1 MSAESSESKEPK
13 NFKENLTKRWRS
25 LRDKSRPKLRA
36 FFTHQIT
43 KKEYPYLKKFGILL
57 ILLILSLIFLSL
69 NRSVSYTRYE
79 RIQFNS
85 AGSTLYANLYY
96 PTKSLSFQDKKPL
109 IIYAHGIGSQRDFDL
124 RIPVEFTKRGFYVA
138 AIDYQGHGE
147 SGGNINKMDSST
159 NVPALAQDCS
169 KLLDKLET
177 LSFYANVNTS
187 QVGLIGH
194 SLGGM
199 VVLMNQA
206 LDPRFIA
213 TVAWAPLVNFKTP
226 KFGFIESAQFDKF
239 IPVNLI
245 NETNSNNLLIIMHE
259 QDEILNFTE
268 NAIKAQE
275 LTNCTVI
282 PISEPLIGGGH
293 QLFSNSV
300 LFTTINWIEMKFF
313 NSATINGHIDLSFI
327 WNYILIFTT
336 LILLIITIVV
346 LIAYSSMFFT
356 KKAKSDRKIL
366 NIRGNL
372 LPNLRKPLRISAIVL
387 YSAIF
392 IINWQIFSYFFGL
405 IGIFYASLVFCC
417 IFIIIHTILYFIKL
431 SKERVTFNLSE
442 VKRFLIREFKV
453 KYIIYALLCSYY
465 FIIIY
470 LIFSSSYPFG
480 FIWPSSFNYLIFSEL
495 LFPVYLSLEIL
506 FRKVIY
512 PQLNFVKSE
521 KSKSKIIM
529 VCALIVY
536 GNLMFLTQ
544 IFSYL
549 PSVLFTYF
557 IFFIVTII
565 NTIIYENTRAFSFV
579 LLCSFNIL
587 QLFFSAVISNII
599 GVGAVSGWF

>member
-1 MSAESSESKEPK
+1 MNKESSESKKIK
-13 NFKENLTKRWRS
+13 NFKEKFMKRWRG
-25 LRDKSRPKLRA
+25 LRDKSKPKLRA
-36 FFTHQIT
+36 FFTHQMT
-43 KKEYPYLKKFGILL
+43 KKEHPYFKKLAILL
-57 ILLILSLIFLSL
+57 ILLILSLTFLNL
-69 NRSVSYTRYE
+69 NRSISYNKYE

-109 IIYAHGIGSQRDFDL
+109 IIFCHGIGSQRDFDL
-124 RIPVEFTKRGFYVA
+124 RVPIEFTKRGFYVA
-138 AIDYQGHGE
+138 ALDYQGHGE

-159 NVPALAQDCS
+159 NIPAIAQDCS
-169 KLLDKLET
+169 KLLDSLET
-177 LSFYANVNTS
+177 LPFYANVNTS

-206 LDPRFIA
+206 LDPRFTA
-213 TVAWAPLVNFKTP
+213 TVAWAPLVNFKPP
-226 KFGFIESAQFDKF
+226 KFGFIENAQFEKF

-245 NETNSNNLLIIMHE
+245 NETNSNNLLIIMHQ

-268 NAIKAQE
+268 NAVKAQE

-282 PISEPLIGGGH
+282 PITDQLIGGSH

-300 LFTTINWIEMKFF
+300 LISTINWFEFIFF
-313 NSATINGHIDLSFI
+313 TSETINGHIDLSFI
-327 WNYILIFTT
+327 WNYILIFTN

-346 LIAYSSMFFT
+346 LIAYTSMFFT
-356 KKAKSDRKIL
+356 KEKKSKKQILKLKSKLISKIK
-366 NIRGNL
+366 
-372 LPNLRKPLRISAIVL
+372 KPFKISAIVL
-387 YSAIF
+387 FSAIF
-392 IINWQIFSYFFGL
+392 IINWQIFAYYFGS
-405 IGIFYASLVFCC
+405 IGILYASLVFCS

-431 SKERVTFNLSE
+431 RKERVRFNLEE
-442 VKRFLIREFKV
+442 VKRFLKTEFKF
-453 KYIIYALLCSYY
+453 KYIIYALLCSSY
-465 FIIIY
+465 FLIIY
-470 LIFSSSYPFG
+470 LIFSFSYPFG
-480 FIWPSSFNYLIFSEL
+480 FMWPSNFNYLVFSEL
-495 LFPVYLSLEIL
+495 IFPVYLSLEIL
-506 FRKVIY
+506 FRKVLY

-529 VCALIVY
+529 LCAIIIY

-544 IFSYL
+544 VFSYL

-557 IFFIVTII
+557 IFLIITII

-587 QLFFSAVISNII
+587 QLFFSAVLSNVV